1 MYFADVGSFEKNKLT
16 NSFSFAWYRSMGSHE
31 MSPQR
36 LSKRIS
42 GVPAEFV
49 KHHLGSPTGFKMFS
63 PIDSVD
69 GTELTVTRVK
79 FDVIL
84 KGFSLGASLLPS
96 LRAGYKVNNDI
107 PRSAMAGVR
116 MAYSFSLIVF

>member
-1 MYFADVGSFEKNKLT
+1 
-16 NSFSFAWYRSMGSHE
+16 
-31 MSPQR
+31 
-36 LSKRIS
+36 
-42 GVPAEFV
+42 
-49 KHHLGSPTGFKMFS
+49 MFS